1 MILTKIN
8 PVYERF
14 RPRAFQRGVERPKR
28 VSFRE
33 VGAVFGS
40 QQNGEISLL
49 LDISYYIMSYLS
61 RVCEKIQDFCFDC
74 LEKTRNNQNFSFEI

>member
-8 PVYERF
+8 PVFERF

-49 LDISYYIMSYLS
+49 LDISYCIMPYWS
-61 RVCEKIQDFCFDC
+61 RMCEKLDYFCFD
-74 LEKTRNNQNFSFEI
+74 